1 MRRAT
6 MFSLA
11 TATIAAVLAG
21 SSVPATG
28 QAPVTAFEGARII
41 VGDGSPVIEKGTIVV
56 NGTTIQA
63 IGANVQVPAGAQR
76 VNLAGK
82 TVMPMILDTHI
93 HAPATREQ
101 MIRDLKRRA
110 YWGVGAAMS
119 MGTDTTDVVFKV
131 RDETKNMPGT
141 ARLLTAGRGV
151 TGIEKGREPAAYW
164 VGTVAE
170 ARKVVQENAAKRPDI
185 IKIWVDDR
193 DNTVPKLTPELYG
206 AIIDEAHKAK
216 IRVTAHIFDLEDG
229 KGLLKANIDAFA
241 HSVRDRDV
249 DQEFL
254 NMMKQRPNVT
264 VNPNLPSPGKMWDI
278 AWLQGKIP
286 ADEYAGVQKAN
297 VNDPKQ
303 ADMYGIQARNL
314 KKLSDQGARIVL
326 GTDGNIPWAP
336 HQEMEAMAMAGMT
349 PMQVIVAATG
359 RAAEFLRFTD
369 TGTLQAGKNAD
380 LLVLDANPVDNIT
393 NTRRINA
400 VYYRGQMVNRSAYPN

>member
-6 MFSLA
+6 ILSLA

-21 SSVPATG
+21 LSVPASG

-41 VGDGSPVIEKGTIVV
+41 VGDGSQVIEKGTIVV

-101 MIRDLKRRA
+101 MIRDLRRRA
-110 YWGVGAAMS
+110 YWGIGAAMS

-229 KGLLKANIDAFA
+229 KGLLKANVDAFA

-254 NMMKQRPNVT
+254 SMMKQRPNVT

-359 RAAEFLRFTD
+359 RAAEFLRITD

-380 LLVLDANPVDNIT
+380 LIVLDANPLDNIT

-400 VYYRGQMVNRSAYPN
+400 VYQRGQMVNRSAYPN

>member
-1 MRRAT
+1 
-6 MFSLA
+6 MFSVA

-21 SSVPATG
+21 WSVPASG

-41 VGDGSPVIEKGTIVV
+41 VGDGSPAIEKGTIVV
-56 NGTTIQA
+56 SGTTIQA
-63 IGANVQVPAGAQR
+63 VGANVQVPAGAQR
-76 VNLAGK
+76 VNLSGK

-93 HAPATREQ
+93 HAPATREA
-101 MIRDLKRRA
+101 MIRDLRRRV
-110 YWGVGAAMS
+110 YWGIGGAMS

-151 TGIEKGREPAAYW
+151 TGIEKGREQSAYW

-193 DNTVPKLTPELYG
+193 DNSVPKLTPELYG
-206 AIIDEAHKAK
+206 AIIEEAHKQK
-216 IRVTAHIFDLEDG
+216 VRVTAHIFDLEDG
-229 KGLLKANIDAFA
+229 KGLLKANVDAFA
-241 HSVRDRDV
+241 HSVRDVDV

-254 NMMKQRPNVT
+254 SMMKQRPNVT
-264 VNPNLPSPGKMWDI
+264 VNPNLPSPGRTWDI
-278 AWLQGKIP
+278 AWLQKSLP
-286 ADEYAGVQKAN
+286 ADEYAAVQKAN
-297 VNDPKQ
+297 VDNPKQ
-303 ADMYGIQARNL
+303 AELFGIQARNL

-336 HQEMEAMAMAGMT
+336 HQEMEAMAMSGMT
-349 PMQVIVAATG
+349 PMQVIVASTG

-369 TGTLQAGKNAD
+369 TGTLQTGKNAD
-380 LLVLDANPVDNIT
+380 LLVLDANPLENIT

>member
-6 MFSLA
+6 MSTVA
-11 TATIAAVLAG
+11 AASIAAVLAG
-21 SSVPATG
+21 LSVPASG
-28 QAPVTAFEGARII
+28 QAQVTAFEGARII
-41 VGDGSPVIEKGTIVV
+41 VGDGSPVIEKGIIVV

-63 IGANVQVPAGAQR
+63 VGANVQVPAGAQR

-93 HAPATREQ
+93 HAPATHEQ

-229 KGLLKANIDAFA
+229 KGLLKANVDAFA

-369 TGTLQAGKNAD
+369 TGTLQTGKNAD
-380 LLVLDANPVDNIT
+380 LLVLDANPLDNIT

>member
-1 MRRAT
+1 MRRIN

-21 SSVPATG
+21 MSVPASS

-41 VGDGSPVIEKGTIVV
+41 VGDGSPAIEKGIIVV

-63 IGANVQVPAGAQR
+63 VGANVQVPAGAQR

-82 TVMPMILDTHI
+82 TVMPTILDTHI
-93 HAPATREQ
+93 HAPATHEQ
-101 MIRDLKRRA
+101 MIRDLRRRV
-110 YWGVGAAMS
+110 YWGVGAGMS

-131 RDETKNMPGT
+131 RDETRNMPGT

-151 TGIEKGREPAAYW
+151 TGIEKGREQSAYW

-170 ARKVVQENAAKRPDI
+170 ARQAVQENAKRRPDI

-206 AIIDEAHKAK
+206 AIIDEAHKQNV
-216 IRVTAHIFDLEDG
+216 RVTAHIFDLEDG
-229 KGLLKANIDAFA
+229 KGLLKASVDAFA

-254 NMMKQRPNVT
+254 SMMKQRPNIT
-264 VNPNLPSPGKMWDI
+264 VNPNLPSPGRTWDI
-278 AWLQGKIP
+278 AWLQNRIP
-286 ADEYAGVQKAN
+286 ADEYATVQKAN
-297 VNDPKQ
+297 VDDPKQ
-303 ADMYGIQARNL
+303 AELYGIQARNL
-314 KKLSDQGARIVL
+314 KRLSDQGTRIVL
-326 GTDGNIPWAP
+326 GTDGNTPWAP

-349 PMQVIVAATG
+349 VMQVIVAATG

-380 LLVLDANPVDNIT
+380 MIVLDANPLDNIT

-400 VYYRGQMVNRSAYPN
+400 VYSRGQMVNRSAYPN

>member
-1 MRRAT
+1 MRRVN

-21 SSVPATG
+21 MSVPASS

-41 VGDGSPVIEKGTIVV
+41 VGDGSPAIEKGIIVV

-63 IGANVQVPAGAQR
+63 VGANVQVPAGAQR

-82 TVMPMILDTHI
+82 TVMPTILDTHI

-101 MIRDLKRRA
+101 MIRDLRRRV
-110 YWGVGAAMS
+110 YWGVGAGMS

-131 RDETKNMPGT
+131 RDETRNMPGT

-151 TGIEKGREPAAYW
+151 TGIEKGREQSAYW

-170 ARKVVQENAAKRPDI
+170 ARQAVQENAKRRPDI

-206 AIIDEAHKAK
+206 AIIDEAHKQNV
-216 IRVTAHIFDLEDG
+216 RVTAHIFDLEDG
-229 KGLLKANIDAFA
+229 KGLLKASVDAFA

-254 NMMKQRPNVT
+254 SMMKQRPNIT
-264 VNPNLPSPGKMWDI
+264 VNPNLPSPGRTWDI
-278 AWLQGKIP
+278 AWLQNRIP
-286 ADEYAGVQKAN
+286 ADEYATVQKAN
-297 VNDPKQ
+297 VDDPKQ
-303 ADMYGIQARNL
+303 AELYGIQARNL
-314 KKLSDQGARIVL
+314 KRLSDQGTRIVL
-326 GTDGNIPWAP
+326 GTDGNTPWAP

-349 PMQVIVAATG
+349 AMQVIVAATG

-380 LLVLDANPVDNIT
+380 MIVLDANPLDNIT

-400 VYYRGQMVNRSAYPN
+400 VYYRGQVVNRSAYPN

>member
-229 KGLLKANIDAFA
+229 KGLLKANVDAFA

-336 HQEMEAMAMAGMT
+336 HQEMEAMAMSGMT
-349 PMQVIVAATG
+349 PMQVIVASTS
-359 RAAEFLRFTD
+359 RAAEFLRITD
-369 TGTLQAGKNAD
+369 TGTLQAGKSAD
-380 LLVLDANPVDNIT
+380 LIVLDANPLDNIT

-400 VYYRGQMVNRSAYPN
+400 VYQRGQMVNRSAYPN